1 MIFAMFWTKAW
12 AWPSWGGVLA
22 VLFFQS
28 TLAWA
33 QNFEDQ
39 KAIMQAQIEL
49 LHKQAELQAAW
60 RQVGSVQTLNLP
72 QIVSISSLQGRYSV
86 RLDLGSGQQR
96 NFSLGDRVRED
107 LSIQGIGP
115 DQVSVTYQRGRER
128 RVLPLNFLSTQG
140 ANGPLA
146 GRGSSAGV
154 LGSDAGGSHVPPLP
168 LEMLGSLPS
177 VTFPTLRWSQDK
189 GKSDPKSDPKQALNA
204 ALSAINAAAPTPT
217 PTPTPTPKRV
227 KD

>member
-1 MIFAMFWTKAW
+1 M
-12 AWPSWGGVLA
+12 
-22 VLFFQS
+22 
-28 TLAWA
+28 
-33 QNFEDQ
+33 
-39 KAIMQAQIEL
+39 
-49 LHKQAELQAAW
+49 
-60 RQVGSVQTLNLP
+60 
-72 QIVSISSLQGRYSV
+72 
-86 RLDLGSGQQR
+86 
-96 NFSLGDRVRED
+96 RED

-177 VTFPTLRWSQDK
+177 VTFPPLRWSQDK

-217 PTPTPTPKRV
+217 PTPKRV